1 MKRPLLSLLGLI
13 AIASFTL
20 TPTAEAK
27 RSGGRSSG
35 GSIERA
41 PVSRPPD
48 SNPSSPN
55 QPQSYP
61 NNNGGGGGPGYIP
74 IPYGGGGGYYGGGG
88 PSGGAVGQSLFD
100 WILLLGLMG
109 LGTGG
114 MLMYFSMKKPKAGSK
129 LVEMNDKV
137 TFSQIQV
144 GLYATDCPIQ
154 KQLTEIVET
163 LKNDDSRE
171 RLEQLQ
177 AVTLAILR
185 LPQFW
190 SHVKSGSETFQKR
203 SLAQAAFNSQ
213 SMVERRKYD
222 QESLTRREG
231 HEKVTKLAPLVATLE
246 DQPAAYVVVSLLV
259 GSTHDGPLFEPIHS
273 AESLRSA
280 LEKLSGMTQQE
291 LLQFELIWT
300 PQDPSESLGSE
311 DLLVDFPDLQLV

>member
-1 MKRPLLSLLGLI
+1 MKRPLLSLLSLC
-13 AIASFTL
+13 AILTL
-20 TPTAEAK
+20 AQTAEAK

-41 PVSRPPD
+41 PVSRPSN

-55 QPQSYP
+55 QHQSYP
-61 NNNGGGGGPGYIP
+61 NNNGGGGPGYIP
-74 IPYGGGGGYYGGGG
+74 VPYGGGGGYYGGA
-88 PSGGAVGQSLFD
+88 PSGGAIGQSMFQ

-114 MLMYFSMKKPKAGSK
+114 MLMYFSMQKAKTGSK
-129 LVEMNDKV
+129 LAEMNDKV

-177 AVTLAILR
+177 AVTLSILR

>member
-1 MKRPLLSLLGLI
+1 MKRPLLPLLGLI
-13 AIASFTL
+13 AIASLTL
-20 TPTAEAK
+20 TPTAAEAR

-48 SNPSSPN
+48 SNPSRPS
-55 QPQSYP
+55 QPYP
-61 NNNGGGGGPGYIP
+61 NNNNNGGGGPGYIP
-74 IPYGGGGGYYGGGG
+74 IPYGGGGGYYGGG
-88 PSGGAVGQSLFD
+88 PSSGAVGQSLFD
-100 WILLLGLMG
+100 WVLLLGLMG

-114 MLMYFSMKKPKAGSK
+114 MLMYFSMKKPKADRK
-129 LVEMNDKV
+129 LAQMNDIV

-144 GLYATDCPIQ
+144 GFYATDCPIQ

-163 LKNDDSRE
+163 LKNDSSRE
-171 RLEQLQ
+171 RLEQMQ

-231 HEKVTKLAPLVATLE
+231 QEKVTKLAPLVATLE

-259 GSTHDGPLFEPIHS
+259 GSTHDGALFEPIHS

-300 PQDPSESLGSE
+300 PQDPAESLGSE

>member
-1 MKRPLLSLLGLI
+1 MVPMKRPLLSLLSFC
-13 AIASFTL
+13 AILTL
-20 TPTAEAK
+20 AQTAEAK

-41 PVSRPPD
+41 PVSRPSN

-55 QPQSYP
+55 QPQP
-61 NNNGGGGGPGYIP
+61 NNNGGGGPAYIP
-74 IPYGGGGGYYGGGG
+74 IPYGGGGGYYGGG
-88 PSGGAVGQSLFD
+88 PAGGVIGQSMFQ

-114 MLMYFSMKKPKAGSK
+114 MLMYFSMQKAKAGGK
-129 LVEMNDKV
+129 LAEMNDKV

-163 LKNDDSRE
+163 LQNDDSRE

-177 AVTLAILR
+177 AVTLSILR

-190 SHVKSGSETFQKR
+190 SHVKSGSETFKKR

-231 HEKVTKLAPLVATLE
+231 HEKVTRLAPLVATLE

-311 DLLVDFPDLQLV
+311 DLLMDFPDLQLV

>member
-1 MKRPLLSLLGLI
+1 MLPSISSLFGFCTIALLSSSLLL
-13 AIASFTL
+13 AN
-20 TPTAEAK
+20 PVEAK

-41 PVSRPPD
+41 PVNRPAD
-48 SNPSSPN
+48 NPSSPN

-61 NNNGGGGGPGYIP
+61 NNNGGGPGYIP
-74 IPYGGGGGYYGGGG
+74 VPYGGGGYGYGYGGAPGG
-88 PSGGAVGQSLFD
+88 VGSSILT
-100 WILLLGLMG
+100 WLLLLGLMG

-114 MLMYFSMKKPKAGSK
+114 MMMYFSMQKAKAGSK
-129 LVEMNDKV
+129 LAEMNDQV
-137 TFSQIQV
+137 TFSQVQV
-144 GLYATDCPIQ
+144 GFYATDCPIQ
-154 KQLTEIVET
+154 KQLTEIVEA
-163 LKNDDSRE
+163 LPNDTSRE

-190 SHVKSGSETFQKR
+190 SHVKSSSESFKKR
-203 SLAQAAFNSQ
+203 SEAQAAFNSR
-213 SMVERRKYD
+213 SMAERRKYD

-231 HEKVTKLAPLVATLE
+231 HEKVVKLAPMVATEE
-246 DQPAAYVVVSLLV
+246 DQPAAYVVVSLLI
-259 GSTHDGPLFEPIHS
+259 GSTHDDALFTSINS
-273 AESLRSA
+273 AEQLRSA

>member
-1 MKRPLLSLLGLI
+1 MKRNLLSLGLM
-13 AIASFTL
+13 AIALVTL
-20 TPTAEAK
+20 TAPVEAK

-41 PVSRPPD
+41 PVSRPD
-48 SNPSSPN
+48 SPN
-55 QPQSYP
+55 NPNSNP
-61 NNNGGGGGPGYIP
+61 NNNPNRNNYGGGGPGYVP
-74 IPYGGGGGYYGGGG
+74 VPYGGGGGFYGGGG
-88 PSGGAVGQSLFD
+88 MAGGAIGRSLFD
-100 WILLLGLMG
+100 WIMLLGLMG

-114 MLMYFSMKKPKAGSK
+114 MLMYFSMQKPKAGSK
-129 LVEMNDKV
+129 LAEMNDLV

-144 GLYATDCPIQ
+144 GFYATDCPIQ
-154 KQLTEIVET
+154 KQLTDIVET
-163 LKNDDSRE
+163 LQNDDSRE

-185 LPQFW
+185 QPKFW
-190 SHVKSGSETFQKR
+190 SHVKSSSETFKKR
-203 SLAQAAFNSQ
+203 SEAQASFNSQ

-222 QESLTRREG
+222 QESLTRRAG
-231 HEKVTKLAPLVATLE
+231 HEKVVKLAPLTATEE

-259 GSTHDGPLFEPIHS
+259 GSTHDQPLFEPIHS

-291 LLQFELIWT
+291 LLQFEFIWT

>member
-1 MKRPLLSLLGLI
+1 MKRPLLPLLSFC
-13 AIASFTL
+13 AILTL
-20 TPTAEAK
+20 AQTAEAR

-41 PVSRPPD
+41 PVSRP
-48 SNPSSPN
+48 SNPSGPN

-61 NNNGGGGGPGYIP
+61 NNGGGGPGYIP
-74 IPYGGGGGYYGGGG
+74 IPYGGGGGYYGGG
-88 PSGGAVGQSLFD
+88 PVGGAIGQSLFQ

-114 MLMYFSMKKPKAGSK
+114 MLMYFSMQKTKAGSK
-129 LVEMNDKV
+129 LAEMNDKV

-144 GLYATDCPIQ
+144 GFYATDCPIQ

-177 AVTLAILR
+177 AVTLSILR

-273 AESLRSA
+273 SESLRSA